1 MNNQNTWKNLYT
13 IGGIAALL
21 QLGIVLLII
30 IVTATLGTR
39 PVEVQEF
46 FEMYQNNKLAGFL
59 QDDFSSLFLMM
70 LYLFTFPAL
79 YYALRRVNPVYT
91 TLATLLTLA
100 VVISCIATHSG
111 FSLMYLSDK
120 YAAAAGE
127 AQRAQILAA
136 GEAVLA
142 SDIWNSSSAFLSG
155 ILMQGSGVLISL
167 VILRSKDFSRVT
179 AWSGLLANSFDLI
192 QHLLHP
198 FAPEISSFIFMFFG
212 SVYLIWFPMLAR
224 DLLRLAKNGLQEP
237 AVAADLS
244 V

>member
-1 MNNQNTWKNLYT
+1 MDEHNIWKTLYK

-46 FEMYQNNKLAGFL
+46 FEMYQNNKLAGML
-59 QDDFSSLFLMM
+59 QDDFSSLFLMV
-70 LYLFTFPAL
+70 LYLFISPAL

-91 TLATLLTLA
+91 TLATLLTL
-100 VVISCIATHSG
+100 VIVTSCIATHSG
-111 FSLMYLSDK
+111 FSLMVLSDK
-120 YAAAAGE
+120 YAAAASE

-155 ILMQGSGVLISL
+155 LLMQGSGVIISL
-167 VILRSKDFSRVT
+167 IMLRSKDFSRLT
-179 AWSGLLANSFDLI
+179 AWSGLLANGADLL
-192 QHLLHP
+192 QHLLHY
-198 FAPEISSFIFMFFG
+198 FVPEISSIIFIVFG
-212 SVYLIWFPMLAR
+212 SAYILWYPMLAR
-224 DLLRLAKNGLQEP
+224 DLLRLAKKGPQE
-237 AVAADLS
+237 ADVNLS